1 MAEGDLV
8 QEVFP
13 VKTVVMDL
21 EDLLAEQDL
30 QDLLDH
36 TGHRVTRVKWVSDSK
51 ELKEKRVYLVIRAN
65 QVVKK
70 QLELNNKELSQG
82 KLDQKE
88 IKELREEK
96 VSLVRRANMVFQD

>member
-51 ELKEKRVYLVIRAN
+51 ELKEKRVNPAR
-65 QVVKK
+65 
-70 QLELNNKELSQG
+70 LERQEELAEELAL
-82 KLDQKE
+82 KVERPIYTLDQKE